1 MNIIDIQDN
10 LKNFSEEQLINEMQ
24 RPSGNAPQFLVLSE
38 ITRRKRMRDQFKS
51 DQAAK
56 EQTVAQEA
64 VAAAGVP
71 QGGIMGMSEAMA
83 PKASMAEGGIGSVMS
98 APMKAPMGAMP
109 MYEGGIM
116 SMSAGGAS
124 RPRIE
129 ERRMKSGK
137 IGLFQGNTFLGT
149 KKERDD
155 DGDSLASK
163 IGFGGDRDIIG
174 NIRDVLGF
182 EEGGVI
188 KAQNGLP
195 LGLRQR
201 NPGNIRPGAGF
212 IGETGQGSG
221 YSTFASDDEGL
232 RAIQRLLMTYGDEY
246 GLNTIRGL
254 ANRYAPKSENPT
266 ESYIDFLS
274 QKTGIGPDEEIDLA
288 GRGSD
293 LIPAIVGFEQGQ
305 QPFSQA
311 QIDRAIR
318 AAGTDDP
325 DMVQQILAEDLAP
338 QEKVTSN
345 FSLMDALI
353 PTAQAATMMPVTS
366 QTDVEMLQDDP
377 SLARKTPKEVFDE
390 RVPALREKTGGEERQ
405 SGNIF
410 DMIKSIIPDDL
421 SLPEA
426 KGYAKPN
433 PALVAGQRGNLSQG
447 LLDETME
454 VGMGAPDQ
462 IATTKTVGVGE
473 KDIPGIR
480 RGNIVTDDKRVV
492 KKDDLPK
499 LRTTETEAAPAGK
512 SVATG
517 TSKETTTETTT
528 GQKTTDLVKQLQ
540 DALGKGQEAT
550 GLEGEILA
558 LQSKLEKDRETD
570 KYLALAQAGLALMSS
585 KNPRLLGAVG
595 EAGISGLKAMKEAQ
609 DRYSEGVIDLINARA
624 KLRKSADT
632 NVLDKNTLLQEA
644 NKLLLAA
651 EKPENF
657 EARDSLLSRAAQLRG
672 MAGVPAINV
681 ASTS

>member
-1 MNIIDIQDN
+1 
-10 LKNFSEEQLINEMQ
+10 
-24 RPSGNAPQFLVLSE
+24 
-38 ITRRKRMRDQFKS
+38 
-51 DQAAK
+51 
-56 EQTVAQEA
+56 
-64 VAAAGVP
+64 
-71 QGGIMGMSEAMA
+71 
-83 PKASMAEGGIGSVMS
+83 
-98 APMKAPMGAMP
+98 
-109 MYEGGIM
+109 
-116 SMSAGGAS
+116 
-124 RPRIE
+124 
-129 ERRMKSGK
+129 
-137 IGLFQGNTFLGT
+137 
-149 KKERDD
+149 
-155 DGDSLASK
+155 
-163 IGFGGDRDIIG
+163 
-174 NIRDVLGF
+174 
-182 EEGGVI
+182 
-188 KAQNGLP
+188 
-195 LGLRQR
+195 
-201 NPGNIRPGAGF
+201 
-212 IGETGQGSG
+212 
-221 YSTFASDDEGL
+221 
-232 RAIQRLLMTYGDEY
+232 
-246 GLNTIRGL
+246 
-254 ANRYAPKSENPT
+254 
-266 ESYIDFLS
+266 
-274 QKTGIGPDEEIDLA
+274 
-288 GRGSD
+288 
-293 LIPAIVGFEQGQ
+293 
-305 QPFSQA
+305 
-311 QIDRAIR
+311 
-318 AAGTDDP
+318 
-325 DMVQQILAEDLAP
+325 
-338 QEKVTSN
+338 
-345 FSLMDALI
+345 
-353 PTAQAATMMPVTS
+353 
-366 QTDVEMLQDDP
+366 
-377 SLARKTPKEVFDE
+377 
-390 RVPALREKTGGEERQ
+390 
-405 SGNIF
+405 
-410 DMIKSIIPDDL
+410 MIKSIIPDDL

-632 NVLDKNTLLQEA
+632 NVLDKNTLLQES
-644 NKLLLAA
+644 NKLFLAA

-657 EARDSLLSRAAQLRG
+657 GSRDALLSRAEQLRVL
-672 MAGVPAINV
+672 AGLKPIKV